1 MAKESIEAAL
11 KRFDERYY
19 KLRLDK
25 VILESFGNNLLSYMK
40 QINFAVKNNETE
52 EHIKNI
58 VNRFLRATF
67 YSDPKFEINAY
78 KRVDSAIMYN
88 NILYAILEMK
98 KPANKMEMVLEN
110 DINRKALWEI
120 VYYYLCET
128 RDVSGKRLKLIMFQK
143 YVG

>member
-40 QINFAVKNNETE
+40 QINSAVKNNETE

-58 VNRFLRATF
+58 VNRFLKATF

-98 KPANKMEMVLEN
+98 KPANKTEMVMED

-128 RDVSGKRLKLIMFQK
+128 RDVSGERLKIIIIQK
-143 YVG
+143 YVD

>member
-25 VILESFGNNLLSYMK
+25 AILESFGNNLLSYMK

-98 KPANKMEMVLEN
+98 KPGQIKWKWFWKMTLTGSSMGNSIL
-110 DINRKALWEI
+110 LS
-120 VYYYLCET
+120 L
-128 RDVSGKRLKLIMFQK
+128 
-143 YVG
+143 